1 MAQVHPLSTPAWH
14 RAGVKQLLCLL
25 ALLLAV
31 QPCLAVSQPLKIGA
45 YHNPPKILLDESG
58 TPAGIFIDVLQ
69 TIADAEGWQVEMVP
83 CDWEHCLTLL
93 DSGAI
98 DLMPDVALSS
108 ARSERFGFHT
118 TPVLLSWSQVYE
130 GPGTRLHSLLDMGG
144 KRVAVLR
151 GSIQQDYLR
160 QLAESFDLQ
169 VDWVEVSEPE
179 EGFAAVQQGKAD
191 AVATNHF
198 LGDQMAQQLGL
209 NPAPILFQPSKLFF
223 AARPGLDPAILQRI
237 DHHLQQWQQNDQS
250 PLNHILQRWGI
261 EAHHDRIPPAMW
273 WAVGALVAALL
284 LALALSQLLRRKVA
298 AQTRSLRESEQRLNT
313 ILDSVEALIYIKG
326 RDLRYQYANRNTCN
340 NFGVSQHQLIGKQD
354 SDLLTPDEVATVLA
368 HDLRVLEQG
377 ERVAVE
383 ERLHGA
389 GSPEQRM
396 YFSVKLPL
404 RDEQGE
410 IYALCGISTDITD
423 YRRIQDQ
430 LHQLAYYDPLTS
442 LPNRR
447 MLLERLRLALAD
459 RDHLKNDGALMLID
473 LHNFKQLNDTL
484 GHAVGDQLLQ
494 QVAQRLSH
502 HLHSTDTVARL
513 SGDEFVLLMPHL
525 HPDPQ
530 HAALQ
535 AHHMTQR
542 LLDDLAQPFQLQN
555 SDYLAS
561 ACIGVALFSDSG
573 MDADTLLRN
582 ADLALTEAKLS
593 GRNTHRF
600 FNPSMQV
607 EVNRRSQLETAL
619 RLAIAHNDLQ
629 LFIQPQWHQDGSVI
643 GAEALVRWPHKEKGW
658 ISPGDFIPIAET
670 SGLIVPLGEWVLEQA
685 CVTLARWQTIPA
697 LASLVLAINI
707 SPRQFRHNDFVNQV
721 ENCVTRHRIDPS
733 RLELEITESLLI
745 DDVEQTIA
753 RMNQLRQHGIR
764 FSLDD
769 FGTGYAS
776 LGYLK
781 RLPLFQLKIDQSFVR
796 DLLTDSNDEAIVR
809 TIIALGHGMDLA
821 VIAEGVETA
830 EQADHLRKL
839 GCDSFQGYFF
849 GRPAAIPEWE
859 GKLADRPAAL

>member
-1 MAQVHPLSTPAWH
+1 MSQVHPLSTPAWH

-31 QPCLAVSQPLKIGA
+31 QPCLGADPLLKVGA
-45 YHNPPKILLDESG
+45 YHNPPKIQLDDSG
-58 TPAGIFIDVLQ
+58 KPTGIFPDVLQ
-69 TIADAEGWQVEMVP
+69 TIADAEGWTLEMVP
-83 CDWEHCLTLL
+83 CEWDECLTLL
-93 DSGAI
+93 DEGKL

-108 ARSERFGFHT
+108 ARSERFQFHSI
-118 TPVLLSWSQVYE
+118 PVLLSWSQIYE
-130 GPGTRLHSLLDMGG
+130 SSKMHLRSLLDLGG
-144 KRVAVLR
+144 KRVAVLQ

-160 QLAESFDLQ
+160 DLADSFDLPVEWIE
-169 VDWVEVSEPE
+169 VDTLEA
-179 EGFAAVQQGKAD
+179 GFQAVKTGRAD
-191 AVATNHF
+191 AVASNYF
-198 LGDQMAQQLGL
+198 FGDQMAQQLGL
-209 NPAPILFQPSKLFF
+209 DPAPILFQPSKLFF
-223 AARPGLDPAILQRI
+223 AGRKGLEPRILQRI
-237 DHHLQQWQQNDQS
+237 DFHLQQWQQMPDS
-250 PLNHILQRWGI
+250 PLMKILQHWGTRQS
-261 EAHHDRIPPAMW
+261 HDHIPRAMW
-273 WAVGALVAALL
+273 WTLAALL
-284 LALALSQLLRRKVA
+284 AALILAISFSQLLRRKVA
-298 AQTRSLRESEQRLNT
+298 QQTRNLRASEQRLNT
-313 ILDSVEALIYIKG
+313 ILDSVEAHIYIKD
-326 RDLRYQYANRNTCN
+326 RELRYQYANDNVCRNY
-340 NFGVSQHQLIGKQD
+340 GVSLAQLLGRQD
-354 SDLLTPDEVATVLA
+354 ADFLDAEEVALLRS
-368 HDLRVLEQG
+368 HDARVIEQG

-383 ERLHGA
+383 ERFRGTN
-389 GSPEQRM
+389 SSDERI
-396 YFSVKLPL
+396 YYSVKLPL
-404 RDEQGE
+404 RDDTGAV
-410 IYALCGISTDITD
+410 YALCGISTDITD
-423 YRRIQDQ
+423 YRQIQDQ

-447 MLLERLRLALAD
+447 LLLERLRESLAE
-459 RDHLKNDGALMLID
+459 RTHVRNDGALMLID
-473 LHNFKQLNDTL
+473 LNNFKQLNDTL
-484 GHAVGDQLLQ
+484 GHAVGDQLLE
-494 QVAQRLSH
+494 QVGERLKH
-502 HLHSTDTVARL
+502 HLHSTDTLARL
-513 SGDEFVLLMPHL
+513 SGDEFVLLLPHL
-525 HPDPQ
+525 HPDAQ
-530 HAALQ
+530 EAALQ
-535 AHHMTQR
+535 AHRMTLR
-542 LLDDLAQPFQLQN
+542 VLESLAQPFALQ
-555 SDYLAS
+555 STEYLAS
-561 ACIGVALFSDSG
+561 ACIGVALFSDSK

-619 RLAIAHNDLQ
+619 RLAIANDELQ
-629 LFIQPQWHQDGSVI
+629 LYIQPQWHQDGSVL
-643 GAEALVRWPHKEKGW
+643 GAEALVRWQHQESGW
-658 ISPGDFIPIAET
+658 ISPGDFIPIPET

-685 CVTLARWQTIPA
+685 CATLARWQTIPA

-707 SPRQFRHNDFVNQV
+707 SPRQSRHNDFVNQV
-721 ENCVTRHRIDPS
+721 ENCIIRHRIDPS

-745 DDVEQTIA
+745 DDVEQTIT

-859 GKLADRPAAL
+859 GKLGG